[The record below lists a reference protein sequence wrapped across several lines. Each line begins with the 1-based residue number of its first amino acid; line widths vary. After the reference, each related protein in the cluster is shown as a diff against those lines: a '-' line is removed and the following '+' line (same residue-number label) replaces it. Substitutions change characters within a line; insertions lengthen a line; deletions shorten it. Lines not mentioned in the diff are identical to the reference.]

1 MTNVIKRGGK
11 RQKFVGAK
19 VTRAIEDAAKE
30 AKLSPAKRKELVKEV
45 SEAVIKAC
53 KKKRAIK
60 STAIRKLILSRLERR
75 VKSVASAWRKHERG
89 KKRKKKR

>member
-1 MTNVIKRGGK
+1 MVQVIKRSGK

-19 VTRAIEDAAKE
+19 ITHSVEKATKE

-53 KKKRAIK
+53 KKKGTIR

-75 VKSVASAWRKHERG
+75 SKSVASAWRKHE
-89 KKRKKKR
+89 KKKKIKKKK